1 MEITG
6 IVLRIVTYGFRK
18 SATVL
23 LNPEITPKT
32 IPRNADK
39 TMDTKSLK
47 IVSEIA
53 VNEYLFKNILIIA
66 RKTWLGNGKMI
77 GWSIIA

>member
-18 SATVL
+18 IATVL

-39 TMDTKSLK
+39 MIDIKSLK
-47 IVSEIA
+47 IVREMA
-53 VNEYLFKNILIIA
+53 VKEYLFKNMLIIA
-66 RKTWLGNGKMI
+66 RKT
-77 GWSIIA
+77 